1 MSALQLDVS
10 AGSLVFS
17 WNDQSLLT
25 GIRWSRLDLADSEN
39 RNGFL
44 LSAKVSFKAIP
55 AQLLD
60 VVERF
65 REFFDQGK
73 PLGQIPWEFLDQ
85 SSWSEFQTKVFHAI
99 SVIPHGETRSYI
111 WLAERIRNF
120 RACRA
125 VGQALRTNPFPVLIP
140 CHRIISKKGA
150 LGGFMGKSD
159 PADPELLLK
168 KRLIEIEES
177 FVSPSFPFIDIMQA
191 S

>member
-1 MSALQLDVS
+1 MSSLQLDVS

-17 WNDQSLLT
+17 WTESGLIS
-25 GIRWSRLDLADSEN
+25 GIRWTRLDPEETESRDGL
-39 RNGFL
+39 L
-44 LSAKVSFKAIP
+44 LSGKVGLSQIP
-55 AQLLD
+55 TVVVDL
-60 VVERF
+60 VERF
-65 REFFDQGK
+65 RDYFETGS
-73 PLGQIPWEFLDQ
+73 PLGSIPWEQIDQ
-85 SSWSEFQTKVFHAI
+85 TPWSEFQTKVFRAI
-99 SVIPHGETRSYI
+99 AMIPHGETRSYI

-159 PADPELLLK
+159 PTDPELILK

-177 FVSPSFPFIDIMQA
+177 FVSPPFPFFGLQA